1 MIENRK
7 VLCFI
12 LARGGSKGVPRKNLL
27 LISGKPLISHSI
39 DIAKKV
45 KYIDKIFVS
54 TEDKEIK
61 TISLK
66 FGADVVDRPPEL
78 ATDTADYLDAVKHM
92 INTIPDCKENPILVL
107 LETTSPIRKI
117 SDIEKCIEMYNKN
130 VDSVISV
137 NQVKSDPSYMYKQE
151 NNLLKPF
158 LEKVP
163 IKRRQDAESLV
174 AYNGSILV
182 SSCDFLK
189 NQTDVV
195 LGGRMIG
202 YTLDEKYSID
212 IDSKLDFEICQF
224 ILESLEKK
232 VK

>member
-1 MIENRK
+1 MFKNRK

-45 KYIDKIFVS
+45 KYIDKIYVS
-54 TEDKEIK
+54 TDDKEIK

-66 FGADVVDRPPEL
+66 FGADVIDRPQEL
-78 ATDTADYLDAVKHM
+78 ATDTADYLDAIKHM
-92 INTIPDCKENPILVL
+92 IDVIPECKENPILIL
-107 LETTSPIRKI
+107 LETTSPIKKI

-137 NQVKSDPSYMYKQE
+137 NPIKSDPSYMYKQE

-158 LEKVP
+158 LEKDP
-163 IKRRQDAESLV
+163 IKRRQDAEPLV

-182 SSCDFLK
+182 SSCNFLK
-189 NQTDVV
+189 NQKDVV

-202 YTLDEKYSID
+202 YVLDEKHSID
-212 IDSKLDFEICQF
+212 IDSKLDFEICRF
-224 ILESLEKK
+224 IMEFLDK
-232 VK
+232 